1 MKKSADYLK
10 MLIARNPDVDPD
22 TIMKA
27 LFPDGTDAADAEVE
41 QDLLDEGLG
50 NAEVIDFP
58 TGGRNNG

>member
-1 MKKSADYLK
+1 MKKAADYLE
-10 MLIARNPDVDPD
+10 MLMARNPDVDPD

-27 LFPDGTDAADAEVE
+27 LFSDGTDAADAEVE

-58 TGGRNNG
+58 TGGTDG